1 MLNVVRASAAA
12 LLLGAFA
19 APSLIAADAGEA
31 AFKEKVWPIIEA
43 SCTGCHGEKKQ
54 RGKLRLD
61 SKEAWLKGGE
71 NGKIVEAGHP
81 EKSSVVKSIKWEA
94 DDPDMNMPPQKKDK
108 DTKLTADQVKI
119 IEEWIKAGM
128 PWPAA
133 K

>member
-19 APSLIAADAGEA
+19 APSLTAADETFAKA
-31 AFKEKVWPIIEA
+31 WPIIEK
-43 SCTGCHGEKKQ
+43 SCVDCHGEKKQ
-54 RGKLRLD
+54 KGKLRLD
-61 SKEAWLKGGE
+61 TKEAWLKGGE
-71 NGKIVEAGHP
+71 NGKIVEPGKP
-81 EKSSVVKSIKWEA
+81 EKSSVVKAIKWEA
-94 DDPDMNMPPQKKDK
+94 DDPDMNMPTKKEK
-108 DTKLTADQVKI
+108 KLSAEQVKI

>member
-31 AFKEKVWPIIEA
+31 AFKEKVWPIIEK
-43 SCTGCHGEKKQ
+43 SCTGCHGAEKQK
-54 RGKLRLD
+54 GKLRLD
-61 SKEAWLKGGE
+61 TKEAWLKGGE

-94 DDPDMNMPPQKKDK
+94 DDPDMNMPPKKDK
-108 DTKLTADQVKI
+108 KLTADQVKI

-128 PWPAA
+128 PWG

>member
-19 APSLIAADAGEA
+19 APSLTAADETFAKA
-31 AFKEKVWPIIEA
+31 WPIIEK
-43 SCTGCHGEKKQ
+43 SCISCHGAEKQK
-54 RGKLRLD
+54 GKLRLD
-61 SKEAWLKGGE
+61 TKEAWLKGGE
-71 NGKIVEAGHP
+71 NGKMVEPGKP
-81 EKSSVVKSIKWEA
+81 EKSDVVKSIKFEHE
-94 DDPDMNMPPQKKDK
+94 DPDYNMPPQKKGK

-128 PWPAA
+128 PWD

>member
-19 APSLIAADAGEA
+19 VPSLSAADAAGA
-31 AFKEKVWPIIEA
+31 AFKEKVWPIIEK
-43 SCTGCHGEKKQ
+43 SCTGCHGAEKQK
-54 RGKLRLD
+54 GKLRLD

-71 NGKIVEAGHP
+71 NGKIVEEGKP
-81 EKSSVVKSIKWEA
+81 EKSAVVKAIKWEA
-94 DDPDMNMPPQKKDK
+94 DDPDQNMPPKKDK
-108 DTKLTADQVKI
+108 KLSADQVKI

>member
-19 APSLIAADAGEA
+19 APSLTAADAGEA
-31 AFKEKVWPIIEA
+31 AFKEKVWPIIEK
-43 SCTGCHGEKKQ
+43 SCTGCHGAEKQK
-54 RGKLRLD
+54 GKLRLD

-71 NGKIVEAGHP
+71 NGKMVEPGKP
-81 EKSSVVKSIKWEA
+81 EKSDVVKMIKWEH
-94 DDPDMNMPPQKKDK
+94 DDPDYNMPPKKDK
-108 DTKLTADQVKI
+108 KLNADQVKI

-128 PWPAA
+128 PWG